1 MTFDKQTVSD
11 ILRTALQAVEDSSVN
26 LNINSWEDLK
36 EFIKDV
42 WYD

>member
-26 LNINSWEDLK
+26 PDIKSWDDLTN
-36 EFIKDV
+36 FIKEV